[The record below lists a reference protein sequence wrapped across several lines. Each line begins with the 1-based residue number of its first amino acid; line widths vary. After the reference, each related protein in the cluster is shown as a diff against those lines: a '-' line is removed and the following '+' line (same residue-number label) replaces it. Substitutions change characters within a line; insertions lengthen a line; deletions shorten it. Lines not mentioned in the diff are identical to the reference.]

1 MKLINIQD
9 PRTTPAIVMNE
20 IRGSSF
26 VFVIDEEDT
35 LGSPRFDQRQL
46 ELFLQERVQEFM
58 SFGSED

>member
-1 MKLINIQD
+1 
-9 PRTTPAIVMNE
+9 MNE